1 MQQRLAQWEIS
12 QIIFDEPAKH
22 IDKQAQVCIGAIGRV
37 AIGKAVPKPFF
48 DTYRQPE

>member
-22 IDKQAQVCIGAIGRV
+22 IDKQAQIYNRLRKNDATK
-37 AIGKAVPKPFF
+37 KAAPRPFF
-48 DTYRQPE
+48 DTYRLPE